1 MDSPPRRSAN
11 LCLHF
16 ICKKI
21 FVVASFMLKNT
32 HLMAA
37 FLEKT
42 ISLERRGVEETG
54 LITWRKEM
62 VLSEIGQL
70 CGPFIKPI

>member
-1 MDSPPRRSAN
+1 
-11 LCLHF
+11 
-16 ICKKI
+16 
-21 FVVASFMLKNT
+21 MLKNT